1 MSAEP
6 LLHFAKLD
14 ATNTVIDVALVTREF
29 LEANPDRYQG
39 VWVETWQNVDGVVF
53 AGLGA
58 KYDPETE
65 TFTAYEPPVR
75 VLSEQ
80 EKAELLANS

>member
-6 LLHFAKLD
+6 VLHFAKLD
-14 ATNTVIDVALVTREF
+14 ENNIVVDVAVVTREF

-58 KYDPETE
+58 TYNPETE

-80 EKAELLANS
+80 EKAALLANS